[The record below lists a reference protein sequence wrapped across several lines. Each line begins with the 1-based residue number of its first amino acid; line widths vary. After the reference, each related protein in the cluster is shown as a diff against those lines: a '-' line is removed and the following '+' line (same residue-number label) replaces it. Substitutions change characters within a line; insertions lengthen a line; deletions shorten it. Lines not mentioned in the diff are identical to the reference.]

1 MDVKSELQAVDRS
14 MLPGEA
20 ATEIGAD
27 EVNQDNGLEMLAWM
41 LLAFVGATVLIGI
54 VTITT
59 IFF

>member
-1 MDVKSELQAVDRS
+1 MTPIDPA
-14 MLPGEA
+14 EA

-41 LLAFVGATVLIGI
+41 LLSLFGATVLIGI
-54 VTITT
+54 VTIAT